1 MAKPILC
8 LGFDGVIHSFK
19 SGWKGATVIPDPP
32 VPGAMEFIAAT
43 IDHFHVD
50 IFSSRSADPLG
61 RRAMWSYVK
70 KHLEEAVG
78 EIEASRIISLIDF
91 PFDKPAAFVSIDDR
105 AITFEGKWPD
115 IEALKAFKPW
125 NKRPAK
131 ADAAGGRTVADIL
144 CMANASGE
152 IGYVDCNS
160 RKANDDYFLVQE
172 SLTRGLIRFLRY
184 DQVPAKKLSME
195 PSSDDLDAAA
205 IAYRR
210 ASVYELTKRGAAFL
224 ASELRKARA

>member
-8 LGFDGVIHSFK
+8 LDFDGVIHSFK
-19 SGWKGATVIPDPP
+19 RGWKGATVIPDPP
-32 VPGAMEFIAAT
+32 VPGAMEFIAAA

-61 RRAMWSYVK
+61 RRAMWSYIK
-70 KHLEEAVG
+70 QHLEEAVG

-115 IEALKAFKPW
+115 IDTLLTFKPW
-125 NKRPAK
+125 NKRPAAEVGASK
-131 ADAAGGRTVADIL
+131 RTIADIL
-144 CMANASGE
+144 CGANGGGE
-152 IGYVDCNS
+152 IGFYDGGG
-160 RKANDDYFLVQE
+160 RKPDDDYHLVQE
-172 SLTRGLIRFLRY
+172 ALTRGLIRFVRY
-184 DQVPAKKLSME
+184 A
-195 PSSDDLDAAA
+195 SSTVDKALVKDLAANQ
-205 IAYRR
+205 R

>member
-1 MAKPILC
+1 MAMPILC
-8 LGFDGVIHSFK
+8 LDFDGVIHSFK

-32 VPGAMEFIAAT
+32 VPGAMEFIAAA

-61 RRAMWSYVK
+61 RRAMWSYIK
-70 KHLEEAVG
+70 QHLEEAVG

-125 NKRPAK
+125 NKRPK
-131 ADAAGGRTVADIL
+131 SDAAGGRTVTDIL
-144 CMANASGE
+144 CMANAAGE
-152 IGYVDCNS
+152 IGYVDSNS
-160 RKANDDYFLVQE
+160 RKAGDDYYLVQE

-184 DQVPAKKLSME
+184 EQVPNKVPLEPLSAE
-195 PSSDDLDAAA
+195 AVPVEWTTLRRSS
-205 IAYRR
+205 I
-210 ASVYELTKRGAAFL
+210 YELTKRGAAFL

>member
-1 MAKPILC
+1 MAKPTLC
-8 LGFDGVIHSFK
+8 LDFDGVIHSYK
-19 SGWKGATVIPDPP
+19 SGWKGAGVIPDPP
-32 VPGAMEFIAAT
+32 VQGAMEFIVAAVE
-43 IDHFHVD
+43 HFQVD
-50 IFSSRSADPLG
+50 IFSSRSADPIG

-70 KHLEEAVG
+70 QHLEEAVG
-78 EIEASRIISLIDF
+78 EIDASRIISLIDF

-115 IEALKAFKPW
+115 IEALKTFKPW
-125 NKRPAK
+125 NKRPDAK
-131 ADAAGGRTVADIL
+131 AGASKRTVADIL

-160 RKANDDYFLVQE
+160 RKADDDHCLIQE
-172 SLTRGLIRFLRY
+172 ALTRGLIRFLRY
-184 DQVPAKKLSME
+184 DQVPAKKKFE
-195 PSSDDLDAAA
+195 PEATVGEIDTL
-205 IAYRR
+205 YRR